1 MPRTANVYAPPA
13 YNGLGDGSPPGYT
26 DVGFDYVYNIVLTA
40 NQALVDQLPIMNDA
54 DFAWRALFISANTGA
69 FSVRFSD
76 SQWYWLSSA
85 RIINTN
91 LPGDAAAPFPVFPE
105 LLLPAGGRIG
115 LDLLDTSAA
124 PNTIQI
130 VMRGVKRY
138 RVSGLY

>member
-13 YNGLGDGSPPGYT
+13 YNGLQDGSPPGYS
-26 DVGFDYVYNIVLTA
+26 DVGFDYVYNISLSA
-40 NQALVDQLPIMNDA
+40 NQSLVDQQPIANDA
-54 DFAWRALFISANTGA
+54 DFAWRAIYISSNTGSFA
-69 FSVRFSD
+69 VRFSD

-85 RIINTN
+85 RILNTN

-115 LDLLDTSAA
+115 IDLLDLSGA

-130 VMRGVKRY
+130 VFRGVKRY
-138 RVSGLY
+138 RVAGL